1 MGFVVR
7 RGENYSARLVIP
19 KALRPI
25 LGRNEFK
32 QSLGTTSR
40 KEAELLAAPLVLR
53 WKKLIEEAKT
63 DGVTSKAK
71 ALRQA
76 LLSDKGND
84 KLDEDGAFEVVKG
97 IIIEDAI
104 EKTILGGRGIN
115 SIDTKSERAAAKA
128 FYDIASGQVV
138 TLDDYVDGWLTS
150 ISHLKDRTINQMQR
164 DVVSFL
170 KEETSHIPSRETIA
184 AWIRAS
190 KSTGV
195 KSIKRKLGSLGSF
208 WEYLLVEGVVTDLS
222 PFSGHKLPRD
232 TAQTKLA
239 RRGFTNDECL
249 ALMAKVSL
257 SNDTALADLI
267 TLGLYTGARIE
278 ELCRLRVDDIITE
291 DNHRALRINKSKT
304 QAGTRTVP
312 LHPAITVLVDRLAA
326 DSKDGYLIFSKSKNQ
341 YDERST
347 GLSRRFGRLKSSLG
361 YGPELVFHSLRKT
374 VTTKLEQAG
383 VSEGIAA
390 DIVGHEKQT
399 ITYGLYSGGT
409 SMAQKMEAISKITY

>member
-1 MGFVVR
+1 MGFVVK
-7 RGENYSARLVIP
+7 RGENYSARLAIP

-25 LGRNEFK
+25 LGRNESK
-32 QSLGTTSR
+32 KSLGTTSR
-40 KEAELLAAPLVLR
+40 MEAELLAAPLVLR
-53 WKKLIEEAKT
+53 WKKLIEEARV
-63 DGVTSKAK
+63 DGATAKAK
-71 ALRQA
+71 ALRRT
-76 LLSDKGND
+76 LSDTKASD
-84 KLDEDGAFEVVKG
+84 LIDEDGAMEVVRG
-97 IIIEDAI
+97 IIIEEAI
-104 EKTILGGRGIN
+104 EKTILGGRDIN
-115 SIDTKSERAAAKA
+115 SIDTKSDRAAAKA

-138 TLDDYVDGWLTS
+138 TLDDYVDGWVAS

-170 KEETSHIPSRETIA
+170 KEETNHIPTRETIA

-190 KSTGV
+190 KSSGA

-208 WEYLLVEGVVTDLS
+208 WEYLLMEGVVTDLS
-222 PFSGHKLPRD
+222 PFQGHKLPRD
-232 TAQTKLA
+232 VSKTKPI
-239 RRGFTNDECL
+239 RRAFGNDECL
-249 ALMAKVSL
+249 ALMAKAASGK
-257 SNDTALADLI
+257 DTVLADLI

-278 ELCRLRVDDIITE
+278 ELCRLKVDDIIVE
-291 DNHRALRINKSKT
+291 DNHRALRIDKSKT

-326 DSKDGYLIFSKSKNQ
+326 DSKDGYLVFSKSKNQ
-341 YDERST
+341 YEERST

-390 DIVGHEKQT
+390 DILGHEKQT

-409 SMAQKMEAISKITY
+409 SMAQKTDAISNITY

>member
-1 MGFVVR
+1 MGFVVK

-25 LGRNEFK
+25 FGKNEFK
-32 QSLGTTSR
+32 QSLGTTSK

-53 WKKLIEEAKT
+53 WKKLIEEARV
-63 DGVTSKAK
+63 DGATAKAK
-71 ALRQA
+71 ALRRT
-76 LLSDKGND
+76 LSDNKASD
-84 KLDEDGAFEVVKG
+84 LIDEDGAFEVVKG
-97 IIIEDAI
+97 IIIEEAI
-104 EKTILGGRGIN
+104 EKTILGGRDIN
-115 SIDTKSERAAAKA
+115 SIDSKSERAAAKA

-138 TLDDYVDGWLTS
+138 TLDDYVDGWLAS
-150 ISHLKDRTINQMQR
+150 ISHLKDRTINQMKR

-170 KEETSHIPSRETIA
+170 KEETSHIPTRETIA

-190 KSTGV
+190 KSSGV

-222 PFSGHKLPRD
+222 PFQGHKLPRD
-232 TAQTKLA
+232 ITKTKPI
-239 RRGFTNDECL
+239 RRGFNTDECL
-249 ALMAKVSL
+249 ALVAKVAS
-257 SNDTALADLI
+257 SKDTVLADLI

-278 ELCRLRVDDIITE
+278 ELCRLKVDDIIVE
-291 DNHRALRINKSKT
+291 DNHRALRIAKSKT

-312 LHPAITVLVDRLAA
+312 LHPAITDLVDRLAA
-326 DSKDGYLIFSKSKNQ
+326 DSKDGYLVFSKSKNQ

-347 GLSRRFGRLKSSLG
+347 GLSRRFGRLKSSLS

-390 DIVGHEKQT
+390 DILGHEKQT

-409 SMAQKMEAISKITY
+409 SMAQKMEAISKIAY

>member
-1 MGFVVR
+1 MGFVVK
-7 RGENYSARLVIP
+7 RGENYSARLAIP

-25 LGRNEFK
+25 LGQNEFK
-32 QSLGTTSR
+32 KSLGTTSK

-53 WKKLIEEAKT
+53 WKKLIEEARV
-63 DGVTSKAK
+63 DGATAKAK
-71 ALRQA
+71 ALHRA
-76 LLSDKGND
+76 LSDTKASD
-84 KLDEDGAFEVVKG
+84 LIDEDGAMEVVRG
-97 IIIEDAI
+97 IIIEEAI
-104 EKTILGGRGIN
+104 EKTILGGRDIN

-138 TLDDYVDGWLTS
+138 TLDDYVDGWVAS
-150 ISHLKDRTINQMQR
+150 ISHLKPRTINQMQR

-170 KEETSHIPSRETIA
+170 KEETSHIPTRETIA

-190 KSTGV
+190 KSTGA

-222 PFSGHKLPRD
+222 PFQGHKLPRD
-232 TAQTKLA
+232 ITKTKPI
-239 RRGFTNDECL
+239 RRGFNTDECL
-249 ALMAKVSL
+249 ALLAKATSGK
-257 SNDTALADLI
+257 DTVLADLI

-278 ELCRLRVDDIITE
+278 ELCRLKVDDIITE
-291 DNHRALRINKSKT
+291 DNHRALRIAKSKT
-304 QAGTRTVP
+304 QAGARTVP
-312 LHPAITVLVDRLAA
+312 LHPAITALVDRLAA

-347 GLSRRFGRLKSSLG
+347 GSSRRFGRLKSSLG

-390 DIVGHEKQT
+390 DIIGHEKQT

-409 SMAQKMEAISKITY
+409 SMAQKMEAINNITY

>member
-1 MGFVVR
+1 M
-7 RGENYSARLVIP
+7 
-19 KALRPI
+19 
-25 LGRNEFK
+25 
-32 QSLGTTSR
+32 
-40 KEAELLAAPLVLR
+40 
-53 WKKLIEEAKT
+53 
-63 DGVTSKAK
+63 
-71 ALRQA
+71 
-76 LLSDKGND
+76 SDKDND
-84 KLDEDGAFEVVKG
+84 KLDEDGAMEVVRG
-97 IIIEDAI
+97 IIIEEAI
-104 EKTILGGRGIN
+104 EKTILGGRDIN

-138 TLDDYVDGWLTS
+138 TLDDHVDGWLTS
-150 ISHLKDRTINQMQR
+150 ISHLKPRTINQMQR

-190 KSTGV
+190 KSSGA
-195 KSIKRKLGSLGSF
+195 KSIKRKLGSLSSF

-222 PFSGHKLPRD
+222 PFQGHKLPRD

-291 DNHRALRINKSKT
+291 DNHRALRIDKSKT

-312 LHPAITVLVDRLAA
+312 LHPAITALVDRLAA
-326 DSKDGYLIFSKSKNQ
+326 DSKDGYLVFSKSKNQ

-390 DIVGHEKQT
+390 DILGHEKQT

-409 SMAQKMEAISKITY
+409 SMAQKMEAISKIAY

>member
-1 MGFVVR
+1 MGFVVK
-7 RGENYSARLVIP
+7 RGENYSARLAIP

-32 QSLGTTSR
+32 KSLGTTSR
-40 KEAELLAAPLVLR
+40 MEAELLAAPHILS

-63 DGVTSKAK
+63 DGATAKAK

-76 LLSDKGND
+76 FMSDKDND
-84 KLDEDGAFEVVKG
+84 KLDEDGAMEVVRG
-97 IIIEDAI
+97 IIIEEAI
-104 EKTILGGRGIN
+104 EKTILGGRDIN

-138 TLDDYVDGWLTS
+138 TLDDYVDGWVAS
-150 ISHLKDRTINQMQR
+150 ISHLKPRTINQMQR

-170 KEETSHIPSRETIA
+170 KEETSHIPTRETMA

-190 KSTGV
+190 KSTGA
-195 KSIKRKLGSLGSF
+195 KSIKRKLGSLGSL

-222 PFSGHKLPRD
+222 PFHGHKLPRD
-232 TAQTKLA
+232 VSKTKPI
-239 RRGFTNDECL
+239 RRAFSNDECL
-249 ALMAKVSL
+249 ALMAEVASGK
-257 SNDTALADLI
+257 DTALADLI

-291 DNHRALRINKSKT
+291 DNHRALRIAKSKT

-312 LHPAITVLVDRLAA
+312 LHPAITALVDRLAA
-326 DSKDGYLIFSKSKNQ
+326 DSKDGYLVFSKSKNQ

-409 SMAQKMEAISKITY
+409 SMAQKMEAISKINY

>member
-1 MGFVVR
+1 MGFVVK
-7 RGENYSARLVIP
+7 RGENYSARLAIP
-19 KALRPI
+19 EALRPI

-32 QSLGTTSR
+32 KSLGTTSK

-63 DGVTSKAK
+63 DGVKAKAK

-76 LLSDKGND
+76 FSSDKNND
-84 KLDEDGAFEVVKG
+84 KQDEDGAMEVVRG

-104 EKTILGGRGIN
+104 EKTILGGRDIN
-115 SIDTKSERAAAKA
+115 SIDSKSERAAAKA

-138 TLDDYVDGWLTS
+138 TLDDYVDGWLAS
-150 ISHLKDRTINQMQR
+150 ISHLKPRTINQMQR
-164 DVVSFL
+164 DVMSFL
-170 KEETSHIPSRETIA
+170 REETSHIPTRETIA

-190 KSTGV
+190 KSSGA
-195 KSIKRKLGSLGSF
+195 KSIKRKLGSLGSL

-222 PFSGHKLPRD
+222 PFQGHKLPRD
-232 TAQTKLA
+232 ITKTKPI
-239 RRGFTNDECL
+239 RRAFSNDECL
-249 ALMAKVSL
+249 ALMAKVAS

-267 TLGLYTGARIE
+267 TLGLYTGARVE
-278 ELCRLRVDDIITE
+278 ELCRLKVDDIITE
-291 DNHRALRINKSKT
+291 DNHRALRIDKSKT

-312 LHPAITVLVDRLAA
+312 LHPAITALVDRLAA
-326 DSKDGYLIFSKSKNQ
+326 DSKDGYLIFCKSKNQ

-361 YGPELVFHSLRKT
+361 YGSELVFHSLRKT

-390 DIVGHEKQT
+390 DILGHEKQT

-409 SMAQKMEAISKITY
+409 SMAQKMDAISKISY

>member
-1 MGFVVR
+1 MSLKG
-7 RGENYSARLVIP
+7 GENYSARLSIP

-25 LGRNEFK
+25 LGQNEFK
-32 QSLGTTSR
+32 KSLGTTSK

-53 WKKLIEEAKT
+53 WKKFIEEARV
-63 DGVTSKAK
+63 DGATAKAK
-71 ALRQA
+71 ALRRT
-76 LLSDKGND
+76 LSNNKASD
-84 KLDEDGAFEVVKG
+84 LIDEDGAMELVQG
-97 IIIEDAI
+97 TIIEDAI
-104 EKTILGGRGIN
+104 EKTILGGRDIN
-115 SIDTKSERAAAKA
+115 TISSKSEKAAAKA

-138 TLDDYVDGWLTS
+138 TLDDYVDGWVAS
-150 ISHLKDRTINQMQR
+150 ISHLKARTINQMKR

-170 KEETSHIPSRETIA
+170 KEETSHIPTRETIA

-190 KSTGV
+190 KSSGT

-208 WEYLLVEGVVTDLS
+208 WEYLLVEGVVTELS
-222 PFSGHKLPRD
+222 PFQGHKLPRD
-232 TAQTKLA
+232 VAKTRPM
-239 RRGFTNDECL
+239 RRAFSNDECL
-249 ALMAKVSL
+249 ALMAKVAS
-257 SNDTALADLI
+257 SKDTALADLI
-267 TLGLYTGARIE
+267 NLGLYTGARIE
-278 ELCRLRVDDIITE
+278 ELCRLRVDDIIVE
-291 DNHRALRINKSKT
+291 DNHRALRIDKSKT

-312 LHPAITVLVDRLAA
+312 LHSAITDLVDRLAA
-326 DSKDGYLIFSKSKNQ
+326 DSKDGYLVFSKSKNQ
-341 YDERST
+341 YDEKST

-409 SMAQKMEAISKITY
+409 SMAQKMEAINNITY

>member
-1 MGFVVR
+1 MGFVVK
-7 RGENYSARLVIP
+7 RGENYSARLAIP

-25 LGRNEFK
+25 LGQNEFK
-32 QSLGTTSR
+32 KSLGTTSK

-53 WKKLIEEAKT
+53 WKKLIEEARV
-63 DGVTSKAK
+63 DGATAKAK
-71 ALRQA
+71 ALRRT
-76 LLSDKGND
+76 LSDAKASD
-84 KLDEDGAFEVVKG
+84 LIDEDGAMEVVRG

-104 EKTILGGRGIN
+104 EKTVLGGRDIN
-115 SIDTKSERAAAKA
+115 SIHTKSDKAAAKA
-128 FYDIASGQVV
+128 FYDIASGQVA
-138 TLDDYVDGWLTS
+138 TLDDYVDGWVTS

-170 KEETSHIPSRETIA
+170 KEETSHIPTRETIA

-190 KSTGV
+190 KSSGA

-208 WEYLLVEGVVTDLS
+208 WEYLLIEGVVTGLS

-232 TAQTKLA
+232 VAKTKPT
-239 RRGFTNDECL
+239 RRAFRNDECL
-249 ALMAKVSL
+249 ALVAKVAL
-257 SNDTALADLI
+257 SKDTALADLI

-278 ELCRLRVDDIITE
+278 ELCRLRVIDIIVE
-291 DNHRALRINKSKT
+291 DNHRALRIDKSKT

-312 LHPAITVLVDRLAA
+312 LHSAITDLVDRLAA
-326 DSKDGYLIFSKSKNQ
+326 DSKDGYLVFSKSKNQ

-361 YGPELVFHSLRKT
+361 YGSELVFHSLRKT

-383 VSEGIAA
+383 VPEGIAA
-390 DIVGHEKQT
+390 DILGHEKQT

-409 SMAQKMEAISKITY
+409 SMAQKMEAISKINY

>member
-1 MGFVVR
+1 MGFVVK
-7 RGENYSARLVIP
+7 RGENYSARLAIP

-25 LGRNEFK
+25 LGQNEFK
-32 QSLGTTSR
+32 KSLGTTSK

-53 WKKLIEEAKT
+53 WKKLIEEARV
-63 DGVTSKAK
+63 DGATAKAK
-71 ALRQA
+71 ALRRA
-76 LLSDKGND
+76 LSDTKASD
-84 KLDEDGAFEVVKG
+84 LIDEDGAFEVVKG
-97 IIIEDAI
+97 IIIVEAI
-104 EKTILGGRGIN
+104 EKTILGGRDIN
-115 SIDTKSERAAAKA
+115 SIDSKSERAAAKA

-138 TLDDYVDGWLTS
+138 TLDDYVDGWLAS
-150 ISHLKDRTINQMQR
+150 ISHLKPRTISQMKR

-190 KSTGV
+190 KSSGV

-222 PFSGHKLPRD
+222 PFQGHKLPRD
-232 TAQTKLA
+232 ITKTKPI
-239 RRGFTNDECL
+239 RRGFNTDECL
-249 ALMAKVSL
+249 ALLAKATSGK
-257 SNDTALADLI
+257 DTVLADLI
-267 TLGLYTGARIE
+267 TLGLYTGARVE
-278 ELCRLRVDDIITE
+278 ELCRLKVDDIIIE
-291 DNHRALRINKSKT
+291 DNHRALRIAKSKT

-312 LHPAITVLVDRLAA
+312 LHPAITALVDRLAA
-326 DSKDGYLIFSKSKNQ
+326 DSKDGYLVFSKSKNQ

-390 DIVGHEKQT
+390 DILGHEKQT

>member
-1 MGFVVR
+1 MGFVVK
-7 RGENYSARLVIP
+7 RGENYSARLAIP

-25 LGRNEFK
+25 LGQNEFK
-32 QSLGTTSR
+32 KSLGTTSK
-40 KEAELLAAPLVLR
+40 KEAELIAAPLVLR
-53 WKKLIEEAKT
+53 WKKLIEEARV
-63 DGVTSKAK
+63 DGATAKAK
-71 ALRQA
+71 ALRRT
-76 LLSDKGND
+76 LSDTKASD
-84 KLDEDGAFEVVKG
+84 LIDEDGAMEVVRG
-97 IIIEDAI
+97 IIIEEAI
-104 EKTILGGRGIN
+104 ETAILGGRDIN
-115 SIDTKSERAAAKA
+115 SIDSKSDRAAAKA

-138 TLDDYVDGWLTS
+138 TLEDYVDGWLAS
-150 ISHLKDRTINQMQR
+150 ISHLKARTINQMKR

-170 KEETSHIPSRETIA
+170 KEETSHIPTRETIA

-190 KSTGV
+190 KPSGA

-222 PFSGHKLPRD
+222 PFQGHKLPRD
-232 TAQTKLA
+232 VSKTKPI
-239 RRGFTNDECL
+239 RRAFGNDECL
-249 ALMAKVSL
+249 ALMAKVAS

-267 TLGLYTGARIE
+267 ALGLYTGARIE
-278 ELCRLRVDDIITE
+278 ELCRLRVGDIIVE
-291 DNHRALRINKSKT
+291 DNHRALRIDKSKT

-312 LHPAITVLVDRLAA
+312 LHSAITDLVDRLAA
-326 DSKDGYLIFSKSKNQ
+326 DSKDGYLVFSKSKNQ

-409 SMAQKMEAISKITY
+409 SMAQKMEAINNITY

>member
-1 MGFVVR
+1 MGFVVK
-7 RGENYSARLVIP
+7 RGENYSARLAIP

-32 QSLGTTSR
+32 KSLGTTSK
-40 KEAELLAAPLVLR
+40 KEAELLAAPHILS

-63 DGVTSKAK
+63 DGVAAKAK

-76 LLSDKGND
+76 FLSDKGND
-84 KLDEDGAFEVVKG
+84 KLDEDGAMEVVRG
-97 IIIEDAI
+97 IIIEEAI
-104 EKTILGGRGIN
+104 EKTILGGRDIN

-138 TLDDYVDGWLTS
+138 TLDDYVDGWLAS

-170 KEETSHIPSRETIA
+170 KEETSHIPTRETIA

-190 KSTGV
+190 KSSGA
-195 KSIKRKLGSLGSF
+195 KSIKRELGSLGSF

-232 TAQTKLA
+232 IAKNRPT
-239 RRGFTNDECL
+239 RRAFSNDECL
-249 ALMAKVSL
+249 ALMAKVAS

-278 ELCRLRVDDIITE
+278 ELCRLKVDDIITE
-291 DNHRALRINKSKT
+291 DNHRALRIDKSKT

-326 DSKDGYLIFSKSKNQ
+326 DSKDGYLVFSKSKNQ

-383 VSEGIAA
+383 VPEGIAA
-390 DIVGHEKQT
+390 DILGHEKQT

-409 SMAQKMEAISKITY
+409 SMAQKMEAISKINY

>member
-1 MGFVVR
+1 MGFVVK
-7 RGENYSARLVIP
+7 RGENYSARLAIP

-25 LGRNEFK
+25 LGQNEFK
-32 QSLGTTSR
+32 KSLGTTSK

-53 WKKLIEEAKT
+53 WKKLIEEARI
-63 DGVTSKAK
+63 DGATAKAK
-71 ALRQA
+71 ALRRT
-76 LLSDKGND
+76 LSDNKASD
-84 KLDEDGAFEVVKG
+84 LIDEDGAMELVQG
-97 IIIEDAI
+97 TIIEDAI
-104 EKTILGGRGIN
+104 EKTILGGRDIN
-115 SIDTKSERAAAKA
+115 SIDSKSDRAAAKA

-138 TLDDYVDGWLTS
+138 TLDDYVDGWVAS
-150 ISHLKDRTINQMQR
+150 ISHLKARTINQMKR

-170 KEETSHIPSRETIA
+170 KEETSHIPTRETIA

-190 KSTGV
+190 KSSGT

-232 TAQTKLA
+232 ISKTKPS
-239 RRGFTNDECL
+239 RRAFTNDECL
-249 ALMAKVSL
+249 ALLARVSQ

-278 ELCRLRVDDIITE
+278 ELCRLRVDDIIVE
-291 DNHRALRINKSKT
+291 DNHRALRIDKSKT

-312 LHPAITVLVDRLAA
+312 LHPAITDLVDRLAA
-326 DSKDGYLIFSKSKNQ
+326 DSKDGYLVFSKSKNQ

-361 YGPELVFHSLRKT
+361 YGSELVFHSLRKT

-383 VSEGIAA
+383 VSEGVAA

-409 SMAQKMEAISKITY
+409 SMAQKMEAISNITY

>member
-1 MGFVVR
+1 M
-7 RGENYSARLVIP
+7 ENYSARLAIP
-19 KALRPI
+19 IALRPI

-32 QSLGTTSR
+32 KSLGTTSK

-63 DGVTSKAK
+63 DGATAKAK

-76 LLSDKGND
+76 FLSDKGND

-104 EKTILGGRGIN
+104 EKTILGGRDIN
-115 SIDTKSERAAAKA
+115 SIDSKSDKAAAKA
-128 FYDIASGQVV
+128 FYDIASGQVA
-138 TLDDYVDGWLTS
+138 TLDDYVDGWVAS
-150 ISHLKDRTINQMQR
+150 ISHLKARTINQMKR
-164 DVVSFL
+164 DVASFL
-170 KEETSHIPSRETIA
+170 KEETSHIPTRETIA

-190 KSTGV
+190 KSSGR

-208 WEYLLVEGVVTDLS
+208 WEYLLIDGVVTELS

-232 TAQTKLA
+232 ISKTKPT
-239 RRGFTNDECL
+239 RRAFSNDECL
-249 ALMAKVSL
+249 ALMAKVSQ

-267 TLGLYTGARIE
+267 NLGLYTGARIE
-278 ELCRLRVDDIITE
+278 ELCRLRVDDIIVE
-291 DNHRALRINKSKT
+291 DNHPALRIDKSKT

-312 LHPAITVLVDRLAA
+312 LHPAITDLVDRLAA
-326 DSKDGYLIFSKSKNQ
+326 DSKDGYLLLSKSKNQ

-383 VSEGIAA
+383 VSEGVAA

-409 SMAQKMEAISKITY
+409 SMAQKMEAINNITY